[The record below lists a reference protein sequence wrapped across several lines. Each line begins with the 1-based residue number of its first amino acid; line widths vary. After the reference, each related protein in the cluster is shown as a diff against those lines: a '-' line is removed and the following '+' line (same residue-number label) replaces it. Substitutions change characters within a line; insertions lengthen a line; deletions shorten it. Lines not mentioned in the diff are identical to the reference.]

1 MPLKLYQRSK
11 LKQTAAALNSVP
23 SWNFTFLRR
32 LNVQVMPSG
41 LGCQVSAS
49 AGTTSVP
56 PCFVVTRP
64 SKICRIGRNDSPSL
78 TYAGSKLFGS
88 ADAPKTRAAL
98 PPPPLDF
105 EPVPPSAWLST
116 SIPPP
121 RRGAPAHCH
130 PGRGQD
136 SGRWRH
142 REQTPIPSWDRV
154 TACLNV

>member
-78 TYAGSKLFGS
+78 TYAGSKVFGS

-105 EPVPPSAWLST
+105 EPVPPPHAAAPRASAAIVATTAVRLAFNIDSAST
-116 SIPPP
+116 S
-121 RRGAPAHCH
+121 RRTGTLSSRAR
-130 PGRGQD
+130 PG
-136 SGRWRH
+136 
-142 REQTPIPSWDRV
+142 
-154 TACLNV
+154 L

>member
-11 LKQTAAALNSVP
+11 LKQTAAALHSVP
-23 SWNFTFLRR
+23 SWYFTFLRR
-32 LNVQVMPSG
+32 LHVEVVRCADR
-41 LGCQVSAS
+41 CQVSAS

-78 TYAGSKLFGS
+78 TYAGSKVFGS

-105 EPVPPSAWLST
+105 APVP
-116 SIPPP
+116 
-121 RRGAPAHCH
+121 
-130 PGRGQD
+130 
-136 SGRWRH
+136 
-142 REQTPIPSWDRV
+142 
-154 TACLNV
+154 